1 MSFTGNIR
9 TGAWF
14 NWSHSAPVGSTLTLP
29 AAGGKFL
36 LTFLTLYVTIA
47 GTRFWI
53 IVAFLAHQ
61 QRASRRQHDGMH
73 IQQQAILRNAAT
85 PTSAAISFMK
95 ISLRWRK
102 IAKKPF
108 WRSLPLFALALVTLG
123 TFRAAS
129 LLTAEVT
136 KAAGNETLL
145 DSPNCAYWLPANS
158 LFSSQGAVRSK
169 ITSDAFVAA
178 SYSEACYSANLSATS
193 ECSTYAARNIPWTQ
207 VTNATCPWASELCL
221 SPSTV
226 YSMDTG
232 LIDSHETLGLN
243 AHKNDRLQY
252 RRVSTCAPIDA
263 TKFMNSSDS
272 NGYHVQQFNLGTVS
286 YQHPGYPDATYLYNN
301 HTISDHIGYQIAYVS
316 LLLHS
321 HLP

>member
-9 TGAWF
+9 TGGWI
-14 NWSHSAPVGSTLTLP
+14 NWSHSPTLGSTLTLP
-29 AAGGKFL
+29 ARGGSFL

-53 IVAFLAHQ
+53 ITAFLAHQ
-61 QRASRRQHDGMH
+61 QRASRRKHDGMH

-85 PTSAAISFMK
+85 PTSAAISFLK

-102 IAKKPF
+102 IAKKPI
-108 WRSLPLFALALVTLG
+108 WRSLPLLVLALLTLG

-145 DSPNCAYWLPANS
+145 HSPNCAYWGPAS
-158 LFSSQGAVRSK
+158 QSSYQQGEVRTKLS
-169 ITSDAFVAA
+169 SDAFAAA
-178 SYSEACYSANLSATS
+178 SYSEACYSANLSATAQ
-193 ECSTYAARNIPWTQ
+193 CSTYAARNIPWTQ

-221 SPSTV
+221 SQSQV
-226 YSMDTG
+226 YRMDTG
-232 LIDSHETLGLN
+232 LIDSHETFGLN
-243 AHKNDRLQY
+243 AHKDDRLKY

-263 TKFMNSSDS
+263 SKSPFMNSSFDAYG
-272 NGYHVQQFNLGTVS
+272 NRALQYNLGNVS
-286 YQHPGYPDATYLYNN
+286 YLEQGNATYIYNN
-301 HTISDHIGYQIAYVS
+301 HTISDRIGYQI
-316 LLLHS
+316 
-321 HLP
+321 